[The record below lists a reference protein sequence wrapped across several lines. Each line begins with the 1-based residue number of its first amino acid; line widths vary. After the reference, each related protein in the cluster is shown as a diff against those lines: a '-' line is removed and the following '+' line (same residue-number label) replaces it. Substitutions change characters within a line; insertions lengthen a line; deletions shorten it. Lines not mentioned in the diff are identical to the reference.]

1 LAAVQTDVLPA
12 VDIRAA
18 VTKRALLRAGGAGGK
33 AAAATSALFQ
43 AYGLDGSVEAWV
55 HSARGPDHPSAPTS
69 GVLPGQAELAAVKD
83 HAGDTTGRD
92 DAEVPVVILGHPCLG
107 RFVGH
112 AELVLHFL
120 GGRGRDGLDE
130 LVKVRT
136 SLTEAAN
143 HRHPEYFR
151 AAMVRQSG

>member
-1 LAAVQTDVLPA
+1 MYCNRGLAAVQTDVLPA

-69 GVLPGQAELAAVKD
+69 GVLPGQTELAAVKD

-92 DAEVPVVILGHPCLG
+92 DAEVPVEILLYCIPLLPDLWRSAVSTRRRPPKDNPATEECLI
-107 RFVGH
+107 V
-112 AELVLHFL
+112 AVC
-120 GGRGRDGLDE
+120 
-130 LVKVRT
+130 K
-136 SLTEAAN
+136 
-143 HRHPEYFR
+143 
-151 AAMVRQSG
+151 